1 MVGVTSVG
9 DTNSSHNEQPAL
21 VQHIMLGRLN
31 GELITNI
38 KPGARNPCPSL
49 EQP

>member
-1 MVGVTSVG
+1 MVGVTSVD
-9 DTNSSHNEQPAL
+9 DTNSSHNEKPAL

-31 GELITNI
+31 GELIANI
-38 KPGARNPCPSL
+38 KPGARNPCPTL

>member
-1 MVGVTSVG
+1 MVGVTSVD
-9 DTNSSHNEQPAL
+9 DTSSSHNEKPAL

-31 GELITNI
+31 GELIANI
-38 KPGARNPCPSL
+38 KPGARNPCPTL